1 MTAALPWSPPRLPGT
16 LDTLALW
23 NALVSHLGQ
32 PLPLRGQA
40 AAVVERAAAPGPQ
53 AVGSR
58 LRFAAG
64 PEIVLVPLAFPYEAV
79 FGAVLD
85 VADLNLLPDAL
96 RDALCEGLAA
106 TFLAALPEH
115 GLGPAETLATG
126 PWPALPAADAALLWF
141 RATVSGP
148 GGDPAV
154 LQIGA
159 GLDDLAGIFG
169 GRLAARLVWPGLKH
183 LLTRDLAV
191 TLARLTLPLDALD
204 RLVPGAVVVLAAG
217 VEQAARLRLDG
228 EVFEFHPGP
237 QGWTCAAVTRTDE
250 WSPTPPRGAGD
261 HRDDTPRRDAMTE
274 STMDPALPAQIAAE
288 PPRDGLARRL
298 TVAVD
303 LDLGRLTVPLAELE
317 TWQAGSVLALDIPVP
332 SEGVEVALRANGRP
346 IGVGELVRIDDRLAV
361 RIARMS
367 PGG

>member
-1 MTAALPWSPPRLPGT
+1 MTAVPWSPPRLPGT
-16 LDTLALW
+16 LDTLTLW

-40 AAVVERAAAPGPQ
+40 AATVERDAAPGPE
-53 AVGSR
+53 AVGCR

-64 PEIVLVPLAFPYEAV
+64 PEIVLVPASFPYEAV
-79 FGAVLD
+79 FGAALD
-85 VADLNLLPDAL
+85 VADLNLLPNAL

-106 TFLAALPEH
+106 TFLSALPEH

-141 RATVSGP
+141 RATVSAP

-154 LQIGA
+154 LRIGA
-159 GLDDLAGIFG
+159 RIEDLSGIFG
-169 GRLAARLVWPGLKH
+169 GRLAARPVWPGLKR

-204 RLVPGAVVVLAAG
+204 RLVPGAVVVLAANA
-217 VEQAARLRLDG
+217 EQAARLRLDG
-228 EVFEFHPGP
+228 EVFTFRLDP
-237 QGWTCAAVTRTDE
+237 QGWTCTAVTRTDE
-250 WSPTPPRGAGD
+250 WSDGTPRGAGD
-261 HRDDTPRRDAMTE
+261 LREDATTGT
-274 STMDPALPAQIAAE
+274 TMDSALPAPITGE
-288 PPRDGLARRL
+288 PPQDAVARRL

-317 TWQAGSVLALDIPVP
+317 TWQAGSVVALDIPVP
-332 SEGVEVALRANGRP
+332 SEGIEVALRANGQP